1 MVKVL
6 QDLTVKV
13 SEYTNNAGETKGRY
27 VNVGKLMEG
36 DNGMFIILNRTF
48 NPAGVPNP
56 ENRDSVIISCFEP
69 KDWDAEKKQQPTQQ
83 QKKPDAG
90 SALDDLGDEIPF

>member
-1 MVKVL
+1 MAKVL

-13 SEYTNNAGETKGRY
+13 SEYTDNTGGTKGRY
-27 VNVGKLMEG
+27 VNCGKLMEG

-56 ENRDSVIISCFEP
+56 ENRDSVIISCFDP
-69 KDWDAEKKQQPTQQ
+69 KDWNADKPKQQQAQP
-83 QKKPDAG
+83 KSDAG
-90 SALDDLGDEIPF
+90 SALDDLDDEIPF